1 MIVND
6 LGFDYLIFGEETIP
20 CMAHHLE
27 HPDNQDMPWPV
38 EPLPTKVHLGYCFIG
53 CLIKYIQI
61 LKAFWMENDCE

>member
-27 HPDNQDMPWPV
+27 HPDNQDMPWPANLSQKKSSWILFRLMI
-38 EPLPTKVHLGYCFIG
+38 E
-53 CLIKYIQI
+53 QI
-61 LKAFWMENDCE
+61 HSNGKPYLCAE